1 MIDDLL
7 YLAPVAACAAHH
19 CGADSAG
26 RQQVLLTLN
35 IHDLHRGFLIYFL
48 LNATSGLAINILRKT
63 VQGLDN
69 GPNLFWCYIDKMLR
83 HLALS

>member
-7 YLAPVAACAAHH
+7 YLAPVAACAAQHFDTS
-19 CGADSAG
+19 ASAG

-48 LNATSGLAINILRKT
+48 IHSFLPPIT
-63 VQGLDN
+63 
-69 GPNLFWCYIDKMLR
+69 
-83 HLALS
+83 